1 MKYVKYV
8 KYVKFVK
15 YVALC
20 LLANFLFIGKSVA
33 LGANTNLFA
42 DDLPALPKNADILL
56 MPIYGHDYLEADE
69 QKEVGAALQAEL
81 RSHGFNV
88 SWARLDLVTPEQD
101 PQKLAE
107 YYPMLVSQHYLYT
120 DSVEAA
126 RGELVK
132 MIAHPGDLVIIPTI
146 VQREAELKGELAR
159 WDGVS
164 QRLKST
170 GTSDQGTWTGS
181 IAAYSLK
188 LDGFSPEGKWLFT
201 SYGGVSI
208 PVTANV
214 KTRRYE
220 RKENLFAHKKDK
232 KAMLKG
238 VAKACDPL
246 RRQLKIK

>member
-1 MKYVKYV
+1 MSQIRCVFLLFLLS
-8 KYVKFVK
+8 FVFVSHTFGVGAK
-15 YVALC
+15 S
-20 LLANFLFIGKSVA
+20 NF
-33 LGANTNLFA
+33 FA
-42 DDLPALPKNADILL
+42 DRIPELPKNASILL
-56 MPIYGHDYLEADE
+56 LPIYGHDFLEAEE

-81 RSHGFNV
+81 RSYSFNV

-107 YYPMLVSQHYLYT
+107 YYPMLVSQHYVYT

-132 MIAHPGDLVIIPTI
+132 MLAYAGDLVVIPT
-146 VQREAELKGELAR
+146 VVERQAELSGELAR

-170 GTSDQGTWTGS
+170 GTWDQGIWSGS
-181 IAAYSLK
+181 IAGYSLK
-188 LDGFSPEGKWLFT
+188 LDGFSVDGKWLFT
-201 SYGGVSI
+201 SYGGISL

-220 RKENLFAHKKDK
+220 RKENLFADKKDK
-232 KAMLKG
+232 KAMIKG

-246 RRQLKIK
+246 RKRLKVN